1 VDYSAGTLLIRNG
14 PREIENIVVTADTGS
29 PSVGSATADPGEEI
43 NITDISQTGDVD
55 LTLTYD
61 VVGGLTGHSDTATIR
76 N

>member
-1 VDYSAGTLLIRNG
+1 
-14 PREIENIVVTADTGS
+14 
-29 PSVGSATADPGEEI
+29 VGSATADPGEEI